1 MYQSATTSPQ
11 TGFQAV
17 SNRITPTAYIKL
29 IDVWLIFGLV
39 LPFVVFFLLVLIDHL
54 PSSPGQEGRSCGL
67 YTFRKG
73 LVVFARFVMPTIIA
87 AFVFLYSIVAAVI
100 YAS

>member
-1 MYQSATTSPQ
+1 M
-11 TGFQAV
+11 
-17 SNRITPTAYIKL
+17 SNKITPTAYIKL

-54 PSSPGQEGRSCGL
+54 PSSPGQGPEGRSCGL
-67 YTFRKG
+67 FSFRKG

-87 AFVFLYSIVAAVI
+87 AFVLLYSTVAAVV